1 MTAILPTADAGCGPQ
16 SGYGVSP
23 ISRAFPAS
31 GRSGIVSRW
40 RRLPNPFR
48 LVLLWVGYLLAR
60 AGLLD
65 ARRAER
71 TTDLAWPRIVTGVA
85 RMSKSAAD
93 VAMVGIALG
102 PVAIAGVGFA
112 TPFWGLAFGVGG
124 GVAGATIGLV
134 SQRYGAD
141 ADDLSLAVTTSAAVV
156 LAIAVPL
163 AALYLAV
170 PRELVAALGADPGAV
185 AFGADYLRVVAVGVP
200 LAGLN
205 LVASRTLVGADD
217 AWTPMV
223 LRTAG
228 AAVNVAVN
236 AVLIFGLGMG
246 VVGAAVGTVAA
257 NALVLSVFA
266 VGFAGR
272 RLPVVGEFPVTL
284 SLAGPVATLAEVRD
298 VVSIGLP
305 LVFTNVAR
313 RAAQF
318 PLLAIVALFGSDVVA
333 AFVVA
338 RRVRDLLDTPGW
350 GFSLA
355 SSSLVGQE
363 LGVGDEGDAETYARE
378 VLRFGVA
385 VYVLGAATVLAFA
398 EQVGRL
404 FVDDP
409 AILPL
414 VTTFIVVACV
424 SVVFRGVSGGATGPL
439 RASGDTRWPFYGQA
453 LGLYAF
459 SVPVAYLG
467 AAPVSIPGLGTLPA
481 LGIGALYVAL
491 VLETLVPAVVTYYR
505 FAGGRWKA
513 VSRAYRPETS
523 AGD

>member
-1 MTAILPTADAGCGPQ
+1 MFRPPR
-16 SGYGVSP
+16 P
-23 ISRAFPAS
+23 
-31 GRSGIVSRW
+31 
-40 RRLPNPFR
+40 PNPFR
-48 LVLLWVGYLLAR
+48 LALLWIGLALAR
-60 AGLLD
+60 VGLLD

-102 PVAIAGVGFA
+102 PAAIAGVGFA
-112 TPFWGLAFGVGG
+112 TPFWGLAFGLGA

-141 ADDLSLAVTTSAAVV
+141 ADDRLSLAVTTSALVV
-156 LAIAVPL
+156 LAIAVPV

-170 PRELVAALGADPGAV
+170 PHELVALLGADPA
-185 AFGADYLRVVAVGVP
+185 AAAYGADYLAVVALGVP
-200 LAGLN
+200 VAGLN
-205 LVASRTLVGADD
+205 LIGSRTLVGADD

-223 LRTAG
+223 LRTGG
-228 AAVNVAVN
+228 AAINVAVN
-236 AVLIFGLGMG
+236 AVLVFGLDMG

-257 NALVLSVFA
+257 NVLVLTAFA
-266 VGFAGR
+266 VGFAGG
-272 RLPVVGEFPVTL
+272 RLPLVGAFPVTV
-284 SLAGPVATLAEVRD
+284 SLAGPFVTAAEVRD
-298 VVSIGLP
+298 VISIGMP

-318 PLLAIVALFGSDVVA
+318 PMLAIVALFGSDVVA

-355 SSSLVGQE
+355 SSSLVGQA
-363 LGVGDEGDAETYARE
+363 LGTGDEADAETYGRE

-385 VYVLGAATVLAFA
+385 VYVVGAAGVLLFA

-414 VTTFIVVACV
+414 VATFVAVACV

-459 SVPVAYLG
+459 SLPVAYLG
-467 AAPVSIPGLGTLPA
+467 AASVPVPTVGTLPA

-513 VSRAYRPETS
+513 VSRSYRPEGS